1 MLLLTL
7 LIVAIP
13 IVEIYVIIQ
22 VGHVIGALATIGL
35 LILGS
40 LVGIWLVKRE
50 GLGVLRRIDVQL
62 RDHQVPHRE
71 MVDGFL
77 ILLAGLLI
85 AIPGFVTDGL
95 GFLLLLPPV
104 RAMVRRVLFG
114 RFQSKLGIGWLGGQA
129 GRFGSSGRV
138 WVDSRVID
146 VERPS
151 DAGPAARGTGEVPP
165 DLTGP
170 STGELPPGRY

>member
-7 LIVAIP
+7 LLVAIP
-13 IVEIYVIIQ
+13 VVEIYVIVQ
-22 VGHVIGALATIGL
+22 VGHAIGALATIVL
-35 LILGS
+35 LLLGS

-104 RAMVRRVLFG
+104 RAVVRRVLFG

-138 WVDSRVID
+138 WVDSHVID

-151 DAGPAARGTGEVPP
+151 GAEPTSQGSGDVPP
-165 DLTGP
+165 DNSGP
-170 STGELPPGRY
+170 PAELPPGRY

>member
-7 LIVAIP
+7 LLVAIP
-13 IVEIYVIIQ
+13 VVEIFVIVQ
-22 VGHVIGALATIGL
+22 VGHAIGALATIGL
-35 LILGS
+35 LLLGS
-40 LVGIWLVKRE
+40 LGGIWLVKRE

-104 RAMVRRVLFG
+104 RAVVRRVLFG

-129 GRFGSSGRV
+129 GRFGSTGRG
-138 WVDSRVID
+138 WGDSRVID
-146 VERPS
+146 IEHPS
-151 DAGPAARGTGEVPP
+151 GANLPPQGSGDVPP
-165 DLTGP
+165 DSSGP
-170 STGELPPGRY
+170 SAELPPGRY